1 MKLDSINWAI
11 LEIIQENAR
20 LSYAEI
26 GRKVGLTAPA
36 VSDRIQK
43 MEDAEIITGY
53 RTIVNYKEVGFY
65 LEAIIT
71 LKTFRGKLNGFLEKV
86 KTIEEVKSCKR
97 ITGYENV
104 VMKVIF
110 KDHQHMEEIID
121 VFNNYGE
128 VKTYIVLSDTIVD
141 RSVKKIF

>member
-1 MKLDSINWAI
+1 M
-11 LEIIQENAR
+11 
-20 LSYAEI
+20 
-26 GRKVGLTAPA
+26 GLTAPA